1 MIKSVEIENYK
12 NFKHLKMENF
22 NSSTSLPVKTIQAKP
37 IF

>member
-12 NFKHLKMENF
+12 NFKHLKMESF
-22 NSSTSLPVKTIQAKP
+22 KLITSLPVKTIQAKP

>member
-12 NFKHLKMENF
+12 NFKHLKMEIL
-22 NSSTSLPVKTIQAKP
+22 NSLTFLPVKTIRAKP